1 MVCSVMT
8 AALACVTLVL
18 ELKEHR
24 SRRRLELLTRGLKTK
39 LRSTL
44 AEFSFQVPSSGVGR
58 CAKAMF
64 LRARRAIRD
73 NFIHTSHPV

>member
-24 SRRRLELLTRGLKTK
+24 YRRRLELLTRGLKTNTGRITSCVI
-39 LRSTL
+39 LQLEERRRPVRESYVPDETVPV
-44 AEFSFQVPSSGVGR
+44 ETVTISFTPR
-58 CAKAMF
+58 
-64 LRARRAIRD
+64 I
-73 NFIHTSHPV
+73 

>member
-24 SRRRLELLTRGLKTK
+24 SRRRLELLTCGLHGEMAEAW
-39 LRSTL
+39 LRIPLKVSR
-44 AEFSFQVPSSGVGR
+44 SGAGE
-58 CAKAMF
+58 CA
-64 LRARRAIRD
+64 
-73 NFIHTSHPV
+73 